1 MSSDLFSKS
10 LSCTLAV
17 LFSTVL
23 AAAQAPGF
31 ERDVLPIFTAHCFA
45 CHGGTSMVGLDLRT
59 ATSVLKGSHHGP
71 VVKSGSP
78 EESLLY
84 QKVSAREMPPKAF
97 NLDLSEAQIETLR
110 KWIEEGTPHESVL
123 PVLGA
128 EQQRRFLEEALPI
141 FEAKCL
147 ACHGQ
152 ENPPGGLDLKT
163 LEGTLRGSE
172 NGPVVVEGASEQSI
186 LIRMVSAGSM
196 PPPGVGSSLT
206 DQEIQ
211 SLRAWIDA
219 SRFGPDLTTEERQT
233 FSQAEAPPITE
244 KDRQFWAFRKPVA
257 SPLPQVKNKKRV
269 RTPIDAFILARLES
283 KGLNLSPEASRLTLM
298 RRAYFDLVGL
308 PPTLEEME
316 AFLSDRGA
324 DAYERLTDRLLES
337 PHYGERW
344 ARHWLDVVGYTDI
357 TGFDNDLPIV
367 TVFEG
372 MWRYRDWVAESL
384 NRDKPYDQF
393 LTEQLAGDELVDW
406 RSAEEYSPETVRL
419 LTATGFL
426 RNGLD
431 RTDSDI
437 VNLPGE
443 RYSVLFDLMEQVS
456 TGLMGLTVGCAR
468 CHSHKFDPIPQRD
481 YYRLLSVFTP
491 AFNPMRWKQPKD
503 RFLPDVSQPDRE
515 AIERHNAEI
524 DRPQKKLEEELAGL
538 RRPYEESLLEEKLL
552 RVSEEVRADVKAA
565 LQTPEEKRNEVQQ
578 YLAKKFQE
586 LLEVK
591 PEEVETALTE
601 EDRGEA
607 SRIRKK
613 IETLEGYRRSYSKIQ
628 ALFDVGSPPLTR
640 LLQRGDIESPGPRV
654 TPGVLEV
661 LSPPGRNTIEKP
673 GETRGESSGYR
684 LGLARWL
691 TSRDHPLTAR
701 VLVNRVWHHHFG
713 RGIVATP
720 GNFGRMGSAPTHP
733 ELLDWLAVDF
743 MEQGWTLK
751 RLHRMILT
759 SSVYRQSLRQ
769 PQGSPGQKLDP
780 ENRLLWRMNLKRLE
794 AETVRDA
801 ILVASGKLDRRFG
814 GAAALLEHDATGLQK
829 VSAKEDDP
837 NAPFRRSLYILARR
851 NYPLNFLET
860 FDYPKV
866 QVNCTSRTNSV
877 TPLQSL
883 TLMNDPFLVEQA
895 THLAQKVREQAGDNP
910 ERRVEAAYLITLS
923 REPTPDEARI
933 SQDHLRQQ
941 EKNYRLANTPP
952 EKASQAALANLCQT
966 LFATNEF
973 LYLD

>member
-1 MSSDLFSKS
+1 
-10 LSCTLAV
+10 
-17 LFSTVL
+17 
-23 AAAQAPGF
+23 
-31 ERDVLPIFTAHCFA
+31 
-45 CHGGTSMVGLDLRT
+45 MVGLDLRT
-59 ATSVLKGSHHGP
+59 PSSVLKGSHHGP

-78 EESLLY
+78 EASLLY
-84 QKVSAREMPPKAF
+84 RKVSGREMPPKAF
-97 NLDLSEAQIETLR
+97 NLDLSDAQIETIR
-110 KWIEEGTPHESVL
+110 KWIEEGIPHESVL

-128 EQQRRFLEEALPI
+128 EQQRRFRVEALPI

-147 ACHGQ
+147 ACHGR
-152 ENPPGGLDLKT
+152 ENLPGGLDLKT
-163 LEGTLRGSE
+163 LEGTLKGSE
-172 NGPVVVEGASEQSI
+172 NGPVIVEGASEQSI

-196 PPPGVGSSLT
+196 PPQGVGSPLT

-211 SLRAWIDA
+211 GLRAWIDA
-219 SRFGPDLTTEERQT
+219 SRFGPDLLTEERQT
-233 FSQAEAPPITE
+233 FSRAEAPAITE
-244 KDRQFWAFRKPVA
+244 KDRGFWAFRKPVA
-257 SPLPQVKNKKRV
+257 DPLPQVRNKKRV

-283 KGLNLSPEASRLTLM
+283 KGLDLSPEGSRLTLM
-298 RRAYFDLVGL
+298 RRAYFDLIGL

-316 AFLSDRGA
+316 AFLSDSGE
-324 DAYERLTDRLLES
+324 DAYERLVDRLLES

-367 TVFEG
+367 SVFEG

-384 NRDKPYDQF
+384 NGDKPYDQF

-406 RSAEEYSPETVRL
+406 RSAEKYTPETVQL

-491 AFNPMRWKQPKD
+491 ALNPMRWKQPKD

-524 DRPQKKLEEELAGL
+524 DGPQKKLEEELAGV
-538 RRPYEESLLEEKLL
+538 RRPYEEKLLEEKLL
-552 RVSEEVRADVKAA
+552 QVSAEVRDDVKEA

-578 YLAKKFQE
+578 YLSKKFQE

-591 PEEVETALTE
+591 PEEVEAALTE
-601 EDRGEA
+601 EDRQDA
-607 SRIRKK
+607 SGIKKK
-613 IETLEGYRRSYSKIQ
+613 IDTLEGYRRSFGKIQ

-654 TPGVLEV
+654 TPGVLEI
-661 LSPPGRNTIEKP
+661 LSPPGQSTIEKP

-751 RLHRMILT
+751 RLHRMIMT
-759 SSVYRQSLRQ
+759 SSVYRQSWRE
-769 PQGSPGQKLDP
+769 PEGSDGHELDP
-780 ENRLLWRMNLKRLE
+780 ENHLLWRSNLKRLE

-801 ILVASGKLDRRFG
+801 ILVASGKLDRRLG
-814 GAAALLEHDATGLQK
+814 GAPALLQHDATGLQT
-829 VSAKEDDP
+829 VAITEEDP
-837 NAPFRRSLYILARR
+837 NAPFRRSLYVLARR
-851 NYPLNFLET
+851 NYPLNFLEN

-866 QVNCTSRTNSV
+866 QVNCTARTNSV

-883 TLMNDPFLVEQA
+883 TLMNDPFLVAQA
-895 THLAQKVREQAGDNP
+895 THLAERVREGAGDSP
-910 ERRVEAAYLITLS
+910 EKSVELAYLVTLS
-923 REPTPDEARI
+923 RKPRPEEARI
-933 SQDHLRQQ
+933 SQDHLRKQDR
-941 EKNYRLANTPP
+941 NYRLANIPP

>member
-1 MSSDLFSKS
+1 
-10 LSCTLAV
+10 
-17 LFSTVL
+17 
-23 AAAQAPGF
+23 
-31 ERDVLPIFTAHCFA
+31 
-45 CHGGTSMVGLDLRT
+45 MVGLDLRS
-59 ATSVLKGSHHGP
+59 ASSVLKGSHYGP
-71 VVKSGSP
+71 VVESGSP

-97 NLDLSEAQIETLR
+97 NLDLSKAQIETIR
-110 KWIEEGTPHESVL
+110 RWIEAGTPHDSVQ
-123 PVLGA
+123 PALGA
-128 EQQRRFLEEALPI
+128 KQQQRFAEEALPI
-141 FEAKCL
+141 FQAKCI

-152 ENPPGGLDLKT
+152 ENPPGNLDLRT
-163 LEGTLRGSE
+163 LEGILKGGE

-186 LIRMVSAGSM
+186 LIRMVSSGSM
-196 PPPGVGSSLT
+196 PPPGVGSGLT
-206 DQEIQ
+206 DQEVQ
-211 SLRAWIDA
+211 SLRAWID
-219 SRFGPDLTTEERQT
+219 SSHFGSDLTTQERQT
-233 FSQAEAPPITE
+233 FSPAEAPEITE
-244 KDRQFWAFRKPVA
+244 KDRGFWAFRKPVA
-257 SPLPQVKNKKRV
+257 TALPQVRNKNRL

-283 KGLNLSPEASRLTLM
+283 KGLGLSAEAPRPTLM
-298 RRAYFDLVGL
+298 RRAYFDLIGL

-316 AFLSDRGA
+316 AFLSDSSP
-324 DAYERLTDRLLES
+324 DAYERLIDRLLES

-344 ARHWLDVVGYTDI
+344 ARHWLDVGGYTDI

-367 TVFEG
+367 SVFEG
-372 MWRYRDWVAESL
+372 MWRYRDWVTESL
-384 NRDKPYDQF
+384 NHDKPYDQF
-393 LTEQLAGDELVDW
+393 LIEQLAGDELVDW
-406 RSAEEYSPETVRL
+406 RSAKEYTPETVQL

-456 TGLMGLTVGCAR
+456 TGLIGLTVGCAR

-491 AFNPMRWKQPKD
+491 AYNPMRWKQPKD
-503 RFLPDVSQPDRE
+503 RSLPDVSQPDRE

-524 DRPQKKLEEELAGL
+524 DGPQKKLEEELAGL
-538 RRPYEESLLEEKLL
+538 RRPYEERLLEEKLL
-552 RVSEEVRADVKAA
+552 KVSEEVRADVKAA
-565 LQTPEEKRNEVQQ
+565 LGTPEEKRNEVQT
-578 YLAKKFQE
+578 YLAKKFE
-586 LLEVK
+586 KPLEVT
-591 PEEVETALTE
+591 PEEVEKALSK
-601 EDRGEA
+601 EDREEA

-613 IETLEGYRRSYSKIQ
+613 IETLQGYRRSFNKIQ
-628 ALFDVGSPPLTR
+628 ALYDVGAAPLTR

-661 LSPPGRNTIEKP
+661 LSPPGRSTIEKP
-673 GETRGESSGYR
+673 GDTRGESSGYR

-701 VLVNRVWHHHFG
+701 VIVNRVWHHHFG

-720 GNFGRMGSAPTHP
+720 GNFGRMGSPPSHP
-733 ELLDWLAVDF
+733 ELLDWLSVDF

-751 RLHRMILT
+751 RLHKRIML
-759 SSVYRQSLRQ
+759 SSVYRQSWRQ
-769 PQGSPGQKLDP
+769 PEDSAGHQLDP

-794 AETVRDA
+794 AEAVRDA
-801 ILVASGKLDRRFG
+801 ILVASGKLDRRLG
-814 GAAALLEHDATGLQK
+814 GAPALLEHDTAGLQTVK
-829 VSAKEDDP
+829 ATEEDP

-851 NYPLNFLET
+851 NYPLNFLEN

-866 QVNCTSRTNSV
+866 QVNCTARTNSV

-895 THLAQKVREQAGDNP
+895 TYLAERVREQAGDDP
-910 ERRVEAAYLITLS
+910 EKRVERAYQIALS
-923 REPTPDEARI
+923 RQPTPDEARI
-933 SQDHLRQQ
+933 SQDHLRKQ
-941 EKNYRLANTPP
+941 ERNYRLANTPP

-966 LFATNEF
+966 LFGTNEF

>member
-1 MSSDLFSKS
+1 
-10 LSCTLAV
+10 
-17 LFSTVL
+17 
-23 AAAQAPGF
+23 
-31 ERDVLPIFTAHCFA
+31 
-45 CHGGTSMVGLDLRT
+45 MVGLDLRS
-59 ATSVLKGSHHGP
+59 ASSVLKGSHYGP
-71 VVKSGSP
+71 VVESGSP
-78 EESLLY
+78 EKSLLY

-97 NLDLSEAQIETLR
+97 NLDLSEAQIEAIR
-110 KWIEEGTPHESVL
+110 RWIEAGTPHESAL

-128 EQQRRFLEEALPI
+128 EQQQRFAEEALPI
-141 FEAKCL
+141 FQAKCL

-152 ENPPGGLDLKT
+152 ENPPGNLDLRT
-163 LEGTLRGSE
+163 LEGILKGGE
-172 NGPVVVEGASEQSI
+172 NGPVVVEGASDQSI
-186 LIRMVSAGSM
+186 LIRMVSSGSM
-196 PPPGVGSSLT
+196 PPPDVGSGLT

-211 SLRAWIDA
+211 SLRAWID
-219 SRFGPDLTTEERQT
+219 SSHFGPDLTTQERQT
-233 FSQAEAPPITE
+233 FSPAEAPEITE
-244 KDRQFWAFRKPVA
+244 KDRRFWAFRKPVA
-257 SPLPQVKNKKRV
+257 AALPQVRNKDRV
-269 RTPIDAFILARLES
+269 RTPIDAFIQARLES
-283 KGLNLSPEASRLTLM
+283 KGLDLSPEASRATLM
-298 RRAYFDLVGL
+298 RRAYFDLIGL

-316 AFLSDRGA
+316 AFLSDPGA
-324 DAYERLTDRLLES
+324 DAYERLIDRLLES

-344 ARHWLDVVGYTDI
+344 GRHWLDLVGYTDI
-357 TGFDNDLPIV
+357 AGFDNDLPIV
-367 TVFEG
+367 GVFEG

-406 RSAEEYSPETVRL
+406 RSAREYTPETVQL

-431 RTDSDI
+431 RTDLDI

-456 TGLMGLTVGCAR
+456 TGLIGLTVGCAR

-491 AFNPMRWKQPKD
+491 AYNPMRWKQPKD
-503 RFLPDVSQPDRE
+503 RSLPDVSQPDRE

-524 DRPQKKLEEELAGL
+524 DGPQKKLEEELAGL
-538 RRPYEESLLEEKLL
+538 RQPYEESLLEEKLL
-552 RVSEEVRADVKAA
+552 KVSEEVRADVKAA
-565 LQTPEEKRNEVQQ
+565 LGTPEEKRNEVQT
-578 YLAKKFQE
+578 YLAKKFE
-586 LLEVK
+586 KLLEVT
-591 PEEVETALTE
+591 PEEVQEALNK
-601 EDRGEA
+601 EDREEA
-607 SRIRKK
+607 SRIKKK
-613 IETLEGYRRSYSKIQ
+613 IETLQGYRRSFNKIQ
-628 ALFDVGSPPLTR
+628 ALYDVGAAPLTR

-661 LSPPGRNTIEKP
+661 LSPPGRSTIEKP
-673 GETRGESSGYR
+673 ADTRGESSGYR
-684 LGLARWL
+684 LGLAQWL

-720 GNFGRMGSAPTHP
+720 GNFGRMGSPPSHP
-733 ELLDWLAVDF
+733 ELLDWLSVDF

-751 RLHRMILT
+751 RLHRMIMV
-759 SSVYRQSLRQ
+759 SSVYRQSWRQ
-769 PQGSPGQKLDP
+769 PEDSAGHQLDP

-794 AETVRDA
+794 AEAVRDA
-801 ILVASGKLDRRFG
+801 ILVASGKLDRRLG
-814 GAAALLEHDATGLQK
+814 GAPALLEHDAAGLQTVK
-829 VSAKEDDP
+829 ATEEDP
-837 NAPFRRSLYILARR
+837 NAPYRRSLYILARR
-851 NYPLNFLET
+851 NYPLNFLEN

-866 QVNCTSRTNSV
+866 QVNCTARTNSV

-895 THLAQKVREQAGDNP
+895 MYLAERVREQAGDDP
-910 ERRVEAAYLITLS
+910 EKRVERAYQIALS
-923 REPTPDEARI
+923 RQPTPDEARI
-933 SQDHLRQQ
+933 SEDHLRKQ
-941 EKNYRLANTPP
+941 ERNYRLANTPP

>member
-1 MSSDLFSKS
+1 
-10 LSCTLAV
+10 
-17 LFSTVL
+17 
-23 AAAQAPGF
+23 
-31 ERDVLPIFTAHCFA
+31 
-45 CHGGTSMVGLDLRT
+45 MVGLDLRT
-59 ATSVLKGSHHGP
+59 ASSVLKGSHHGP

-84 QKVSAREMPPKAF
+84 QKLSGREMPPKAF
-97 NLDLSEAQIETLR
+97 NLDLSEAQIETIR
-110 KWIEEGTPHESVL
+110 EWIEAGTPHERVL

-128 EQQRRFLEEALPI
+128 EQQRRFQEQALPL

-147 ACHGQ
+147 ACHGR

-172 NGPVVVEGASEQSI
+172 NGPVIVEGASEQSI

-196 PPPGVGSSLT
+196 PPPGVGSALT
-206 DQEIQ
+206 DREIQ

-219 SRFGPDLTTEERQT
+219 SRFGPDLLTEERQT
-233 FSQAEAPPITE
+233 FSRAEAPEITE
-244 KDRQFWAFRKPVA
+244 KDRTFWAFRKPVA
-257 SPLPQVKNKKRV
+257 NPLPQVRNKKRV
-269 RTPIDAFILARLES
+269 RSPIDAFILARLES
-283 KGLNLSPEASRLTLM
+283 KGLHLSPEASPLTLM
-298 RRAYFDLVGL
+298 RRAYFDLIGL

-316 AFLSDRGA
+316 AFLSDPSA
-324 DAYERLTDRLLES
+324 DAYERLIDRLLES

-344 ARHWLDVVGYTDI
+344 ARHWLDLVGYTDI

-393 LTEQLAGDELVDW
+393 VTEQLAGDELVDW
-406 RSAEEYSPETVRL
+406 RSAKKYTPQTVQL
-419 LTATGFL
+419 LTATGYL

-491 AFNPMRWKQPKD
+491 AYNPMRWKQPKD

-524 DRPQKKLEEELAGL
+524 DRPQNKLEEELAGL

-552 RVSEEVRADVKAA
+552 QVSAEVRADVKAA
-565 LQTPEEKRNEVQQ
+565 LQTPEEKRDEVQT
-578 YLAKKFQE
+578 YLAAKFE
-586 LLEVK
+586 KLLEVK
-591 PEEVETALTE
+591 PEEVEEALGE
-601 EDRGEA
+601 EDREEA
-607 SRIRKK
+607 SRIKKK
-613 IETLEGYRRSYSKIQ
+613 IETLQGYRRSFSKIQ
-628 ALFDVGSPPLTR
+628 ALYDVGSPPLTR

-661 LSPPGRNTIEKP
+661 LSQPGRSTIEKP
-673 GETRGESSGYR
+673 GDTRGDSSGYR

-691 TSRDHPLTAR
+691 ASRDHPLTAR

-720 GNFGRMGSAPTHP
+720 GNFGRMGSPPSHP
-733 ELLDWLAVDF
+733 ELLDWLSVDF
-743 MEQGWTLK
+743 MERGWTLK
-751 RLHRMILT
+751 RLHRMIMG
-759 SSVYRQSLRQ
+759 SSVYRQSWRQ
-769 PQGSPGQKLDP
+769 PEASAGHKLDP
-780 ENRLLWRMNLKRLE
+780 GNRLLWRMNLKRLE

-801 ILVASGKLDRRFG
+801 ILVASGKLDRRLG
-814 GAAALLEHDATGLQK
+814 GAPALLEHDASGLQT
-829 VSAKEDDP
+829 VSVTEDDP

-851 NYPLNFLET
+851 NYPLNFLEN

-866 QVNCTSRTNSV
+866 QVNCTARTNSV

-895 THLAQKVREQAGDNP
+895 THLAQRVREKAGNSP
-910 ERRVEAAYLITLS
+910 QKTVELAYLMTLS
-923 REPTPDEARI
+923 RKPTPEEVRI
-933 SQDHLRQQ
+933 SQYHLRKQRQ
-941 EKNYRLANTPP
+941 NYRFANSSPN
-952 EKASQAALANLCQT
+952 EASQAALANLCQT